1 MRKILPFLLI
11 MGIAACNLLV
21 FTPQQAFEQL
31 REVRTPEEEA
41 AVFRYIWRN
50 VNELSFR
57 AYDDGG
63 EVLPVSRPDFPAR
76 LYAIDLQVNGETY
89 HHVLIDPENIDILMR
104 E

>member
-1 MRKILPFLLI
+1 

-50 VNELSFR
+50 VDELSFR
-57 AYDDGG
+57 AYNDGG
-63 EVLPVSRPDFPAR
+63 EVLPVSSPDFPAQ
-76 LYAIDLQVNGETY
+76 LYAIVLKVNGETY
-89 HHVLIDPENIDILMR
+89 YYLLIDPENIDMLMG